1 MEATKENTDTSIKE
15 EVLDDKYVSKLEF
28 DELTKKLEELNLLL
42 EDQKLNDRLQLVETK
57 IQTSIDLTDDI
68 VASTSN
74 LIDVTNSKVEQTLTN
89 ADLVLSHASYISSTF
104 LFILGG
110 AITVI
115 GLLITWHI
123 GKKQEQ
129 HTRETVGKITKKL
142 SKESEFRDE
151 FISSLMQHDELRQN
165 INFAIEQIA
174 REKIDEANGFADEE
188 QINELKN
195 DLTDDFDET
204 PKTDFFGKIKGIFT

>member
-1 MEATKENTDTSIKE
+1 MEAEKEKAQTISQQDTVK
-15 EVLDDKYVSKLEF
+15 DGYVSEVEF
-28 DELTKKLEELNLLL
+28 ESLSKKVDELKLLL
-42 EDQKLNDRLQLVETK
+42 EDQKLNDRLQIVEAK
-57 IQTSIDLTDDI
+57 VQTSIDLTDDV

-74 LIDVTNSKVEQTLTN
+74 LIEVTNSKVEQTLTN

-110 AITVI
+110 SITVI

-123 GKKQEQ
+123 GRKQEQ
-129 HTRETVGKITKKL
+129 HTRETVSKITKKL
-142 SKESEFRDE
+142 SKESDFRDE

-174 REKIDEANGFADEE
+174 KEKIDEANGSADEE
-188 QINELKN
+188 LINALKN
-195 DLTDDFDET
+195 DLTDDVGEDTNSNFL
-204 PKTDFFGKIKGIFT
+204 KKIKGIFT